1 MKLPGSRR
9 LAVEYLRVSGQAR
22 NGRTISFA
30 FRASM
35 RFASVAFAVTLL
47 LAAPGSARAGA
58 AAPSPRAEVTRLAKL
73 SHQQYQAGDYAA
85 AAQTLLQA
93 YELEPVPALL
103 FNVAK
108 TFEKA
113 GNVEQAMRF
122 YQRYIDAENSDPK
135 LIRQAS
141 HALDALRLQQDERA
155 RQAREAAEKAAADK
169 AAADKAAAEKAA
181 AEKAAAEKAPAAN
194 AAVQVPPQEPRVE
207 QRAARS
213 RGVPYAFF
221 GVAVAGLGGGA
232 ILGMTANQLARDEKA
247 STDPVAKPDLRTRA
261 RQRAL
266 VADAAYGVGSA
277 ALVAGA
283 VMILLEPKD
292 SKVAAALPRP
302 LLLPQGAG
310 LTWGGTL

>member
-1 MKLPGSRR
+1 MKLPGSGR
-9 LAVEYLRVSGQAR
+9 LAVEYLRAWGQAR
-22 NGRTISFA
+22 NGRPASCSS
-30 FRASM
+30 RASM
-35 RFASVAFAVTLL
+35 RFASVAIAVSLL

-58 AAPSPRAEVTRLAKL
+58 AAPSTRAEVTRLAKL

-155 RQAREAAEKAAADK
+155 RKEREAAEKAAAE
-169 AAADKAAAEKAA
+169 KAAAEKAA
-181 AEKAAAEKAPAAN
+181 AEKAAAEKAPAAD
-194 AAVQVPPQEPRVE
+194 AAVQVPPPEPRVE
-207 QRAARS
+207 QHAARS
-213 RGVPYAFF
+213 RGVPYACF

-266 VADAAYGVGSA
+266 VADVAYGVGSA

-292 SKVAAALPRP
+292 PTLAAVLPRP